1 MTRNTLSFVIPIFAS
16 LTSLACDPAPM
27 VGSDAGAATDDAYV
41 ASDDAGPDAPL
52 PPTRLP
58 VGTADRP
65 VDINLPPAHD
75 GTTRLP
81 LFILLHGYSSN
92 AAQQD
97 AYLGFSRAVR
107 AAGAYSILPNG
118 TVDAGGNRFWNASA
132 SCCNFAGSSVD
143 DESYLMGL
151 IDAAEAVV
159 PVDTTR
165 IYFFGHSNGAFM
177 AHRMACNHADRI
189 AAVGTLAGTE
199 AMDFTCT
206 PARPISVLQIHGT
219 ADATIEYPGG
229 RITGSTP
236 YVSAEEV
243 VSRWAMRDGCDA
255 MRTPGAVFDW
265 DTAVTGPEATPSTY
279 AGCDGGS
286 AVELWTLTGSGHI
299 PFTNA
304 TGIRSIVDWLLARH
318 S

>member
-27 VGSDAGAATDDAYV
+27 VGSDAGAATDDAHI

-132 SCCNFAGSSVD
+132 FSLTYLHHDDLHGDFAHVHNRN
-143 DESYLMGL
+143 LL
-151 IDAAEAVV
+151 
-159 PVDTTR
+159 
-165 IYFFGHSNGAFM
+165 GH
-177 AHRMACNHADRI
+177 HRHHTFC
-189 AAVGTLAGTE
+189 
-199 AMDFTCT
+199 
-206 PARPISVLQIHGT
+206 
-219 ADATIEYPGG
+219 
-229 RITGSTP
+229 
-236 YVSAEEV
+236 
-243 VSRWAMRDGCDA
+243 
-255 MRTPGAVFDW
+255 
-265 DTAVTGPEATPSTY
+265 
-279 AGCDGGS
+279 
-286 AVELWTLTGSGHI
+286 
-299 PFTNA
+299 
-304 TGIRSIVDWLLARH
+304 
-318 S
+318 